1 MQEEMQETE
10 VRETTSNSGDSTI
23 KKQRVSHTEY
33 TPGVVIAQR
42 VIWFIAGL
50 FSVIIALR
58 FIFLLLGA
66 NQGVWFTDLVY
77 GLSTPLVSPFL
88 GIFGAPTYGVA
99 VFEASSLLAIVI
111 YSLIAWGLA
120 KLVTLTHPHDEI

>member
-1 MQEEMQETE
+1 M
-10 VRETTSNSGDSTI
+10 

-42 VIWFIAGL
+42 VIWFVAGL

-58 FIFLLLGA
+58 FKFLLLGA
-66 NQGVWFTDLVY
+66 NQGALFTDLVY
-77 GLSTPLVSPFL
+77 GLSTPLISPFL

-99 VFEASSLLAIVI
+99 VFEVSSLLAIVI
-111 YSLIAWGLA
+111 YLLIAWGLA

>member
-10 VRETTSNSGDSTI
+10 VRETTSSGGDSTV
-23 KKQRVSHTEY
+23 KKQRVSYTEY

-66 NQGVWFTDLVY
+66 NQGVWFTDIVY

-99 VFEASSLLAIVI
+99 VFETSSLLAIVI

-120 KLVTLTHPHDEI
+120 KLVTLTRPHDEI

>member
-10 VRETTSNSGDSTI
+10 VRETISNSGDSTV

-99 VFEASSLLAIVI
+99 VFETSSLLAIVI

-120 KLVTLTHPHDEI
+120 KLVTLTRPHDEI

>member
-10 VRETTSNSGDSTI
+10 VRETTSSGGDSTI

-66 NQGVWFTDLVY
+66 NQGAWFTDLVY

-111 YSLIAWGLA
+111 YSLIAWGLV
-120 KLVTLTHPHDEI
+120 KLVTLTRPHDEI

>member
-10 VRETTSNSGDSTI
+10 VRETTSSGGDSTV
-23 KKQRVSHTEY
+23 KKQRVSYTEY

-42 VIWFIAGL
+42 VIWFVAGL

-66 NQGVWFTDLVY
+66 NQGAWFTDIVY

-99 VFEASSLLAIVI
+99 MFEVCSLLAIAI

-120 KLVTLTHPHDEI
+120 KLVTLTRPHDEI

>member
-1 MQEEMQETE
+1 MQETE
-10 VRETTSNSGDSTI
+10 VRETTSSGGDSTV

-66 NQGVWFTDLVY
+66 NQGAWFTDIVY

-120 KLVTLTHPHDEI
+120 KLVTLTRPHDEI

>member
-1 MQEEMQETE
+1 MQETE
-10 VRETTSNSGDSTI
+10 VRETTSNSGDSTV

-66 NQGVWFTDLVY
+66 NQGAWFTDLVY

-88 GIFGAPTYGVA
+88 GICGAPTYGVA
-99 VFEASSLLAIVI
+99 VFEVSSLLAIAI

-120 KLVTLTHPHDEI
+120 KLVTLTRPHDEI